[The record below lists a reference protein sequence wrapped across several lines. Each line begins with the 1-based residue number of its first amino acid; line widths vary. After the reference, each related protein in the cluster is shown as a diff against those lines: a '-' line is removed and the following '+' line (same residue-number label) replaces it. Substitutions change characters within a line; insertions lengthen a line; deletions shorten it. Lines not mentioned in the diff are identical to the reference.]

1 MAVRALSA
9 VVLLI
14 TLLQALLVQ
23 CLVSGLRIGAHRHH
37 ISTAQFAS
45 TGIESGSDRIDRAR
59 LRLAEIQGLIPIGA
73 SESAERTGAT
83 LMDLMTQAP
92 SSSKVREISW
102 RVAEPEIQYDAMRA
116 QDELYTQ
123 TFRWLARNVELFMP
137 LSFFILNVVSDI
149 VVGKEKARRQKRADE
164 LLDVISKQSPAII
177 KAGQAL
183 ASRPDLFPKEYLDS
197 LQKLQDRCPAYPTQQ
212 ALDQFEA
219 EIGLPFDEVFEFSM
233 PLEPVAAASI
243 GQVYKGRLKSNGA
256 EVAIKIQ
263 RPDCMASISTDLF
276 VLRWYSGLAERL
288 LKAVGRDISLV
299 SVIDDFGELIY
310 REMDY
315 RAEAIN
321 AQRFAELYASIPD
334 VFVPKVYPDLSTAKV
349 LTMEWV
355 EGARL
360 SDKVAISRMGLDS
373 SKFVDILV
381 QCSLRQMLE
390 NGFFHADP
398 HGGNLLA
405 MPSGK
410 LCFLDFG
417 MVSYVESSQRYSIIE
432 AVVHLVNRD
441 FASLAGLYKRM
452 GFIPGDV
459 DEEPLILALEKAL
472 PDVLNASV
480 GELNIKA
487 IINKLGDVM
496 FRFPFS
502 LPPYYISIIRCLGVL
517 EGVALQADEN
527 FRVIE
532 DAYPYIASRLL
543 TDSAEELQAALQKL
557 LFEKDGMEPRW
568 DRLEELLERAGDVS
582 DYSTEEAA
590 NRLIAY
596 LASDNEAGARL
607 RSVIK
612 TQAVENSDVL
622 FERGAE
628 LLSTQLRGGGSA
640 LFGTAASLATK
651 SQEGGSLAVIEELLS
666 LMSTS
671 SPESMTRLD
680 EDERLANATKIV
692 RLLARAEV
700 LDTQRAITLA
710 RKVLKEPLVAEMVSE
725 IVSSVLER
733 NSGKFIDIVVSGGRF

>member
-1 MAVRALSA
+1 MQCILPGTKVRVNQFDSHSLT
-9 VVLLI
+9 V
-14 TLLQALLVQ
+14 
-23 CLVSGLRIGAHRHH
+23 H
-37 ISTAQFAS
+37 FAS

-59 LRLAEIQGLIPIGA
+59 LRLAEVQGIIPIGA

-83 LMDLMTQAP
+83 LADLMTQKP
-92 SSSKVREISW
+92 SSSKVREVSW
-102 RVAEPEIQYDAMRA
+102 RVAEPEIKYDAMR
-116 QDELYTQ
+116 QQEELYTQ
-123 TFRWLARNVELFMP
+123 PLRWLTRNVQLFVP
-137 LSFFILNVVSDI
+137 LSFFILAVVFDI
-149 VVGKEKARRQKRADE
+149 VLGKEKARRQKRADE

-197 LQKLQDRCPAYPTQQ
+197 LQKLQDRCPAYPTER
-212 ALDQFEA
+212 ALAQFEG
-219 EIGLPFDEVFEFSM
+219 EVGLPFDEVFTYSL

-288 LKAVGRDISLV
+288 LRAVGRDISLV

-334 VFVPKVYPDLSTAKV
+334 VFVPKVYPDLSTGKV

-360 SDKVAISRMGLDS
+360 SDKAAISRMGLDS

-441 FASLAGLYKRM
+441 FAALAGLYRRM
-452 GFIPGDV
+452 GFIPEDV
-459 DEEPLILALEKAL
+459 DQEPLVLALEKAL

-527 FRVIE
+527 FRIIE

-543 TDSAEELQAALQKL
+543 TDSAEELQAALQQL
-557 LFEKDGMEPRW
+557 LFEKDGEEPRW

-582 DYSTEEAA
+582 DYSTDEAID
-590 NRLIAY
+590 RLVAY
-596 LASDNEAGARL
+596 LASDNEAGTRL
-607 RSVIK
+607 RGVIK
-612 TQAVENSDVL
+612 KQVVENADVF

-628 LLSTQLRGGGSA
+628 VLSTQLRGGGSA
-640 LFGTAASLATK
+640 LLGTAAWLATK
-651 SQEGGSLAVIEELLS
+651 SQEGSVAVIEELLS
-666 LMSTS
+666 LMSS
-671 SPESMTRLD
+671 NSPESGPTLVG
-680 EDERLANATKIV
+680 EERLAKATKIL
-692 RLLARAEV
+692 RLLAQTEV
-700 LDTQRAITLA
+700 LDIRLA
-710 RKVLKEPLVAEMVSE
+710 RKVLKEPLVAQMVSE
-725 IVSSVLER
+725 IVSTVLER
-733 NSGKFIDIVVSGGRF
+733 NSGRVVDVVVSGGRESL